1 MLDGRQH
8 FVYARNMNDT
18 DIEDRL
24 AALTAAIADR
34 TRARMLCLL
43 LDGRAYT
50 ATELSAAVDVAA
62 STASSHLAR
71 LLEQQLIACVKQ
83 GRYRFYRLAGKPVAD
98 VLETLMA
105 LAGVERPV
113 VKSTTPTS
121 LRFARTCYDHMAGEL
136 AVLLHNR
143 LFELAW
149 LSGDNDYQLSSQGK
163 IALEQLGVDCSLP
176 SSRRRFACSCLDWSE
191 RKAHLGGALGAALL
205 TAFEKRGWLQRQLDS
220 RALQLTPAGKKA
232 LITYFNTFI

>member
-1 MLDGRQH
+1 
-8 FVYARNMNDT
+8 MNDT

-24 AALTAAIADR
+24 TALTAAIADR

-43 LDGRAYT
+43 MDGRAYT

-71 LLEQQLIACVKQ
+71 LQEQRLIACVKQ
-83 GRYRFYRLAGKPVAD
+83 GRYRFYRLASQAVAE

-105 LAGVERPV
+105 LAGVEQPV

-121 LRFARTCYDHMAGEL
+121 LRFARTCYDHMAGEV

-149 LSGDNDYQLSSQGK
+149 LNGDNDYQLSNQGQE
-163 IALEQLGVDCSLP
+163 ALAQLGINCSP
-176 SSRRRFACSCLDWSE
+176 ASSRRRFACGCLDWSE

-205 TAFEKRGWLQRQLDS
+205 AAFEKRGWVQRQLDS
-220 RALQLTPAGKKA
+220 RALQLTAAGKKA
-232 LITYFNTFI
+232 LNAHFGISF

>member
-1 MLDGRQH
+1 
-8 FVYARNMNDT
+8 MNDT

-43 LDGRAYT
+43 MDGRAYT

-71 LLEQQLIACVKQ
+71 LQEQRLIACVKQ
-83 GRYRFYRLAGKPVAD
+83 GRYRFYRLASQAVAE

-121 LRFARTCYDHMAGEL
+121 LRFARTCYDHMAGEV

-149 LSGDNDYQLSSQGK
+149 LSGDNDYQLSSQGQA
-163 IALEQLGVDCSLP
+163 ALAQLGIDCSP
-176 SSRRRFACSCLDWSE
+176 ATSRRRFACGCLDWSE

-205 TAFEKRGWLQRQLDS
+205 AAFEKRGWVQRQLDS
-220 RALQLTPAGKKA
+220 RALQLTAAGKKA
-232 LITYFNTFI
+232 LNAHFGISF

>member
-1 MLDGRQH
+1 MHD
-8 FVYARNMNDT
+8 N
-18 DIEDRL
+18 DIEIRL

-43 LDGRAYT
+43 MDGRAYT

-71 LLEQQLIACVKQ
+71 LQEQQLVSCVKQ
-83 GRYRFYRLAGKPVAD
+83 GRYRFYRLASQPVAE

-105 LAGVERPV
+105 LTGVERPT
-113 VKSTTPTS
+113 VKSTTPIS

-149 LSGDNDYQLSSQGK
+149 LTGDNDYQLSNQGQL
-163 IALEQLGVDCSLP
+163 ALAQLGVNCSP
-176 SSRRRFACSCLDWSE
+176 APSRRRFACGCLDWSE

-205 TAFEKRGWLQRQLDS
+205 AAFEKRGWLQRQLDS
-220 RALQLTPAGKKA
+220 RALQLTAAGKKA
-232 LITYFNTFI
+232 LNTHFALFV

>member
-1 MLDGRQH
+1 
-8 FVYARNMNDT
+8 MNDI

-24 AALTAAIADR
+24 AALTAAIADP

-43 LDGRAYT
+43 MDGRAYT

-62 STASSHLAR
+62 STASNHLAR
-71 LLEQQLIACVKQ
+71 LLEQRLIACVKQ
-83 GRYRFYRLAGKPVAD
+83 GRHRFYRLAGQPVAD

-105 LAGVERPV
+105 LAGVEQPV
-113 VKSTTPTS
+113 VKSTTPSS
-121 LRFARTCYDHMAGEL
+121 LRFARTCYDHMAGEV

-149 LSGDNDYQLSSQGK
+149 LSGDGDYQLSNQGQA
-163 IALEQLGVDCSLP
+163 ALAQLGIDCSPVL
-176 SSRRRFACSCLDWSE
+176 SRRRFACGCLDWSE

-205 TAFEKRGWLQRQLDS
+205 AAFERRGWIQRQLDS
-220 RALQLTPAGKKA
+220 RALQLTAAGKKA
-232 LITYFNTFI
+232 LIAHFGISV